1 MVRLN
6 LSAAHTG
13 AARRGREKSSRE
25 KLVFHMQTATTASL
39 EGILHI
45 PDERQDGQLRDPA
58 HPLRPLRDG
67 IIPRKLIRELN
78 LRPGLMLRGIP
89 RGRAIMQVDAIE
101 GRSPQEYHD
110 TTTLYDSTAL
120 DPEPMLRLEHSPT
133 EFTTRVIDIF
143 APIGFGS
150 RGLIVAPPRSGK
162 TILMQNIAK
171 GIHHNHPD
179 VKLVLLLVDERPEE
193 VTDMKRNVPGI
204 VYASSNDNTVEK
216 HLELAQLVIER
227 CKREVEFGKNIVVL
241 LDSLTR
247 LGRAFNTGGPS
258 GGRTMSGGLDNRAL
272 EIPKRLFGAARKI
285 ENGGSLTI
293 MATCLVDTGSRMDQV
308 IFEEFKGTGNMELI
322 LDRDLANQRI
332 WPAFDIAGSGTR
344 KEEKLLS
351 PQQLTASR
359 HIRRLL
365 TSMPPAQAMKT
376 LLDVMAKQKTNAE
389 LLAAAA
395 AKA

>member
-1 MVRLN
+1 
-6 LSAAHTG
+6 
-13 AARRGREKSSRE
+13 
-25 KLVFHMQTATTASL
+25 MQTTTATL
-39 EGILHI
+39 EGLLHI
-45 PDERQDGQLRDPA
+45 PDDRSDGQLRDPA
-58 HPLRPLRDG
+58 HPLRPIRQG
-67 IIPRKLIRELN
+67 IVPRKLIRDLN
-78 LRPGLMLRGIP
+78 LRPGLLIRAVP
-89 RGRAIMQVDAIE
+89 RGPAVGQILTIE
-101 GRSPQEYHD
+101 GRPPEDYAQAV
-110 TTTLYDSTAL
+110 TLYDSTAL
-120 DPEPMLRLEHSPT
+120 DPEPMIRLEHNPT
-133 EFTTRVIDIF
+133 EYTTRIIDIF
-143 APIGFGS
+143 APIGFGQ

-162 TILMQNIAK
+162 TILLQNMAR

-216 HLELAQLVIER
+216 HLDLAQLVIER

-258 GGRTMSGGLDNRAL
+258 GGRTLSGGLDNRAL

-293 MATCLVDTGSRMDQV
+293 IATCLIDTGSRMDQV
-308 IFEEFKGTGNMELI
+308 IFEEFKGTGNMELV
-322 LDRDLANQRI
+322 LDRNLANQRI
-332 WPAFDIAGSGTR
+332 WPSLDIAASGTR

-351 PQQLTASR
+351 EKELTAAR

-365 TSMPPAQAMKT
+365 SSMQPAAAIKT
-376 LLDVMAKQKTNAE
+376 LTDVMAKQKTNAD
-389 LLAAAA
+389 LLAAAGG
-395 AKA
+395 KS